1 LQQQTAW
8 PAASATMGA
17 DDDKAQQEERVLQ
30 WLKKRGYTEVA
41 KHYEEEQQQPAEGEE
56 EEQGVERRVGEAN
69 QNALLFRSVQLV
81 RSLRMHCVRARC
93 VSRGGLSCA
102 LNPGGTRHFRVLTSS
117 FLPS

>member
-1 LQQQTAW
+1 
-8 PAASATMGA
+8 MGA

-81 RSLRMHCVRARC
+81 RCVCIACVRVAC
-93 VSRGGLSCA
+93 
-102 LNPGGTRHFRVLTSS
+102 PGAG
-117 FLPS
+117 